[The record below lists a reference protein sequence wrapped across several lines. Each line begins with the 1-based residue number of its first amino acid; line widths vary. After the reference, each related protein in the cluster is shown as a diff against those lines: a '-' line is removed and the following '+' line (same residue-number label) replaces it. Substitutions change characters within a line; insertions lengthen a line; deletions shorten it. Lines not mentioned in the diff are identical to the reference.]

1 MQQEVQQ
8 ALFRKV
14 ALERLSSP
22 EQLDTLMRVIT
33 PKAWLALAP
42 LLGLIVLALIWGWF
56 GSIPTKVAGK
66 CILINPTGLADIA
79 SNASGRITAVTV
91 RVGDVVKAGQQVA
104 LVAQPELL
112 DRIEKAEQ
120 RLRELQA
127 QSRVVRAFSSQGVA
141 LGAEALAQQRR
152 NLESRLRVV
161 EEQARVAGE
170 REQTQGRLL
179 EQGLITKQTLL
190 QTQQERANLLLDAE
204 NVRNQVKELSLKK
217 LEGDKLSRSEVAT
230 IENQVNE
237 AQRALDSL
245 RESKKLTTS
254 LTSPFDGR
262 VVEIKA
268 GTGTLV
274 AQGSSVL
281 NVELTDGSGGR
292 LQAVI
297 YVNAAEGKRVAPRME
312 AQIVPTTIKRE
323 EHGFLHGVVDYVAD
337 YPSTTQSM
345 MLLLQNENLVRDL
358 AGSAPPI
365 AIRAA
370 LQRVDNFSGYQWS
383 SAAGAPVKIASGT
396 LCHAE
401 IVVQTQRPLS
411 LVIPIFRKS
420 FGVD

>member
-1 MQQEVQQ
+1 MQQDVKQ

-22 EQLDTLMRVIT
+22 EQLDTLMHVIT
-33 PKAWLALAP
+33 PSAWLALAP
-42 LLGLIVLALIWGWF
+42 LLGLIVLALFWGWF
-56 GSIPTKVAGK
+56 GSIPTKVDGK

-79 SNASGRITAVTV
+79 SNSAGRITAVTV

-120 RLRELQA
+120 KLRELQT
-127 QSRVVRAFSSQGVA
+127 QGRVVRAFSAQGVA

-152 NLESRLRVV
+152 NLESRLSVV
-161 EEQARVAGE
+161 QQQARVAGE
-170 REQTQGRLL
+170 REKTQSQLL

-204 NVRNQVKELSLKK
+204 NVSNQVKELSLKK
-217 LEGDKLSRSEVAT
+217 LEGDKVSRNEVAT
-230 IENQVNE
+230 IENQINE
-237 AQRALDSL
+237 AQRTLDSL
-245 RESKKLTTS
+245 LESKKLTTS
-254 LTSPFDGR
+254 LASPFDGR

-268 GTGTLV
+268 GAGTLV
-274 AQGSSVL
+274 AQGSSVI
-281 NVELTDGSGGR
+281 NVELTAGNSSQ
-292 LQAVI
+292 LQAMV
-297 YVNAAEGKRVAPRME
+297 YVNAAQGKRVAPRME
-312 AQIVPTTIKRE
+312 AQIVPSTVKRE
-323 EHGFLHGVVDYVAD
+323 EHGFLRAVVDHVAE

-358 AGSAPPI
+358 AGTSPPI
-365 AIRAA
+365 AIRAE
-370 LQRVDNFSGYQWS
+370 LQRADNFSGFQWS

-401 IVVQTQRPLS
+401 IVVQKQRPLS
-411 LVIPIFRKS
+411 LVIPILRQS
-420 FGVD
+420 LGVD